1 MVSAFPGADQSSIRS
16 RLARTFRY
24 IVSQRLIPRKDGT
37 GRIAVVELLRS
48 DSRTQSCIDV
58 HDSSGENLLQA
69 MRDGASQG
77 MQHFDGE
84 LEKLVHAG
92 VVGFET
98 AMMYATAPPQLR
110 KTLQR

>member
-1 MVSAFPGADQSSIRS
+1 
-16 RLARTFRY
+16 
-24 IVSQRLIPRKDGT
+24 
-37 GRIAVVELLRS
+37 
-48 DSRTQSCIDV
+48 
-58 HDSSGENLLQA
+58 
-69 MRDGASQG
+69 

-98 AMMYATAPPQLR
+98 AMMYATDPQQLR